1 VEHACYRCGAI
12 VNEGAPFCPE
22 CRAPQIR
29 VNVPEPDPQNAPAT
43 PPFPPGTP
51 GELQPPAVP
60 VLLPSPIRLRDT
72 LGTALAASAVIVAF
86 WVLIPAGLI
95 LGATLAGAL
104 AVLLYARR
112 RPEIR
117 LTAGSGAKIGMMSG
131 LAAFAFFFVVILVGY
146 LADHGASFRQ
156 MLEQWLNSRPADNP
170 ARAEILSRLNSPE
183 FMATVVVM
191 TIIFMLIM
199 LVGFSS
205 IGGAIAA
212 WLMRR
217 KEPR

>member
-1 VEHACYRCGAI
+1 M
-12 VNEGAPFCPE
+12 
-22 CRAPQIR
+22 
-29 VNVPEPDPQNAPAT
+29 
-43 PPFPPGTP
+43 
-51 GELQPPAVP
+51 QPPAVP